1 MNHFLHTYSQSTKPF
16 TVIQVGANDGITH
29 DPIHKYIKR
38 DKWQGVTLEPQPDV
52 YNQYLKKIYHN
63 NEGLETLCA
72 AIGEKDGYQKLYK
85 VAFSKM
91 RWATGLASFERQNL
105 QKAFENGYV
114 KLNCD
119 KYGVEYPSST
129 EKHITEV
136 SIKVISPATLLNQ
149 YNIENIDLLQIDT
162 EGYDFEVIKLFEI
175 QNTQPKVIIFENAH
189 LSANHSQECHG
200 LLLKNKYAIKQFGA
214 NTVAMKKP
222 LVPFEKVFQNNY

>member
-1 MNHFLHTYSQSTKPF
+1 MYYKVKRALKKGYKQLRVNLSAANNPLFIAYYKYLFFPRKNTLNHFLHTYSQSTKPF

-136 SIKVISPATLLNQ
+136 SIKA
-149 YNIENIDLLQIDT
+149 
-162 EGYDFEVIKLFEI
+162 
-175 QNTQPKVIIFENAH
+175 
-189 LSANHSQECHG
+189 
-200 LLLKNKYAIKQFGA
+200 
-214 NTVAMKKP
+214 
-222 LVPFEKVFQNNY
+222 